1 MIHYYTGYIFQS
13 TPESETIMGDTG
25 KKDKGK
31 RETQKK
37 ASHSPKEKKQM
48 KRDKKNKTSE
58 PVMGKL

>member
-1 MIHYYTGYIFQS
+1 MIHYYKVYIFQS
-13 TPESETIMGDTG
+13 TTESELTMGDTG

-37 ASHSPKEKKQM
+37 AAHSPKEKKQI
-48 KRDKKNKTSE
+48 KKDKKNKPLE

>member
-1 MIHYYTGYIFQS
+1 MIHYYIVYIFQP
-13 TPESETIMGDTG
+13 TKESELTMGDTG

-37 ASHSPKEKKQM
+37 AAHSPKEKKQM
-48 KRDKKNKTSE
+48 KKDKKNKPLE